1 MNGHASLQTP
11 TARHDGFGSRHHAQD
26 AQFGRVEIL
35 DLSSA
40 LGTPVAEQAI
50 RARAARLAEANS
62 PTLSRVVRI
71 TRADQTLSI
80 VSMAPDGVVLGD
92 LLAAVEFGTVT
103 LSDQA
108 ILELA
113 NATVGAVAGVHQ
125 LSPSAA
131 HGALSPAHARV
142 RRDGTVLL
150 SGAVFADA
158 LQALQCNREQ
168 LWRVF
173 GVALPPSA
181 TLPRFDQRSDVT
193 QLGAL
198 VLAMLLRRTLAASE
212 YPKGILDLVAAA
224 ADAVSVENTSRS
236 ALRMWLQQA
245 LQLHPKAMFASA
257 ADAARAFEDVI
268 AGVSGRRAGAVLL
281 QAVIRQ
287 MSGEPMP
294 DEADPPAKAAVR
306 QPIVVAMPADAA
318 PPVRRPTGSARG
330 MTFLRHVFPML
341 GAN

>member
-1 MNGHASLQTP
+1 MSGHASTP
-11 TARHDGFGSRHHAQD
+11 TPDTRHDGFGSRHHGQD
-26 AQFGRVEIL
+26 TQFGRVEIL

-50 RARAARLAEANS
+50 RARAARLAEANG

-71 TRADQTLSI
+71 TRAEQTLSI
-80 VSMAPDGVVLGD
+80 ISTAPDGVLLGD
-92 LLAAVEFGTVT
+92 VLAALEFGTVT

-113 NATVGAVAGVHQ
+113 NATVRAVAAVHQ
-125 LSPSAA
+125 ISASSA
-131 HGALSPAHARV
+131 HGALSPAHV
-142 RRDGTVLL
+142 LVQRDGTVLL
-150 SGAVFADA
+150 TGAVFGDA

-181 TLPRFDQRSDVT
+181 SLPRFDQRADVT

-198 VLAMLLRRTLAASE
+198 VVAMLLRRTLTASE
-212 YPKGILDLVAAA
+212 YPKGVIDLVAAA
-224 ADAVSVENTSRS
+224 ADAVSVGNAVRS

-257 ADAARAFEDVI
+257 ADAARAFEDVM
-268 AGVSGRRAGAVLL
+268 AGVTGRRAGSVLL

-287 MSGEPMP
+287 MSGDPMP
-294 DEADPPAKAAVR
+294 DEIAAPPAGVR
-306 QPIVVAMPADAA
+306 QPAPVPAPAAA
-318 PPVRRPTGSARG
+318 PEPARRGTASTRG
-330 MTFLRHVFPML
+330 LTFLRSVFPL
-341 GAN
+341 LRTN

>member
-11 TARHDGFGSRHHAQD
+11 GTRHDGFGSRHHAQD
-26 AQFGRVEIL
+26 VQFGRVEIL
-35 DLSSA
+35 DLSAA

-50 RARAARLAEANS
+50 RARAARLAEANGA
-62 PTLSRVVRI
+62 TLSRVVRI
-71 TRADQTLSI
+71 TRAAQTLS
-80 VSMAPDGVVLGD
+80 VTSTAPEGVALGD
-92 LLAAVEFGTVT
+92 LLAALEFGTVT

-113 NATVGAVAGVHQ
+113 HATVRAVAGVHQ
-125 LSPSAA
+125 MSGSAA
-131 HGALSPAHARV
+131 HGALSPSHVLV

-150 SGAVFADA
+150 TGAVFGDA

-198 VLAMLLRRTLAASE
+198 VMAMLLRRTLTASE
-212 YPKGILDLVAAA
+212 YPKGVLDLAAA
-224 ADAVSVENTSRS
+224 AAEAVSVGNASRS

-257 ADAARAFEDVI
+257 ADAARAFQDVI
-268 AGVSGRRAGAVLL
+268 ADVPGRRAGSVLL

-287 MSGEPMP
+287 MSGDLMP
-294 DEADPPAKAAVR
+294 DEVPAPRTVVPQPIPAAVPAPPPAARRFTAS
-306 QPIVVAMPADAA
+306 
-318 PPVRRPTGSARG
+318 VRRLG
-330 MTFLRHVFPML
+330 FLRSVFPLL
-341 GAN
+341 GVN